1 VRLLLDTHVALWAL
15 VASPGL
21 GETCTAAITSGDNDV
36 YVSAVSVAEVAI
48 KSALGKLRDA
58 EDFVDL
64 VEQAGFTE
72 LALTAAH
79 ADQLRT
85 LPMIHRDPFDRML
98 LVQAQ
103 VEGLTFVTA
112 DAQCTDYDVRTMEAR
127 R

>member
-1 VRLLLDTHVALWAL
+1 MLPSGHWWHPPR
-15 VASPGL
+15 L
-21 GETCTAAITSGDNDV
+21 GESCTAAITSGDNDV
-36 YVSAVSVAEVAI
+36 SVSAVSVAEVAI
-48 KSALGKLRDA
+48 KSALGKLRYAD
-58 EDFVDL
+58 DFVDL

-103 VEGLTFVTA
+103 LEGLTFVTA
-112 DAQCTDYDVRTMEAR
+112 DTQCTDYDVRTMDAR